1 MKNALKHIISMVLI
15 AAIAITGINF
25 GGEAVTANAA
35 AKYETLNVNSSGDSI
50 TINMKVGE
58 TKRLLITDE
67 NKKDLVTG
75 RGWIR
80 PYSEDIVTIT
90 TDFTDDDW
98 ITEYMEI
105 TANDVGEVTIIGREN
120 FYVSSDYHDLI
131 IKESRP
137 TDIRITIKVTKA
149 ASKLTATQKK
159 CRHSWKTLKKA
170 TCQHVGTKTCK
181 KCKLQKTIKKTD
193 HKWVAT
199 TRTSYATEDIIFE
212 IAPCNEAFFK
222 GDFYAQ
228 IHLSDYIPHELIRR
242 AHYVEYVATEKL
254 ENQIDIVGLPEGT
267 EEAKEAFF
275 KACRDA
281 CDKNYYD
288 PRYKSTSTVFG
299 TREVTD
305 WDDPIVDELETCFYC
320 NRER

>member
-25 GGEAVTANAA
+25 GGEAVTANTAT
-35 AKYETLNVNSSGDSI
+35 KYETLNVNSSGDSI

-75 RGWIR
+75 RGWITPNSR
-80 PYSEDIVTIT
+80 DVVTIT
-90 TDFTDDDW
+90 SDFSDDDW

-105 TANDVGEVTIIGREN
+105 TANDVGEVTIIGRES

-159 CRHSWKTLKKA
+159 CRHSWKVTKKA
-170 TCQHVGTKTCK
+170 TCQRVGTKTCK

-199 TRTSYATEDIIFE
+199 TRTSYATEDIVCE
-212 IAPCNEAFFK
+212 VGYHPSTSTTDVHIAVR
-222 GDFYAQ
+222 
-228 IHLSDYIPHELIRR
+228 LSDYIPHELIRH
-242 AHYVEYVATEKL
+242 AHYVEHVTSEEI
-254 ENQIDIVGLPEGT
+254 ENQIEIIGLPEGT
-267 EEAKEAFF
+267 EEAKAAFL
-275 KACRDA
+275 KACREQM
-281 CDKNYYD
+281 KLWPVY
-288 PRYKSTSTVFG
+288 G
-299 TREVTD
+299 WREITD
-305 WDDPIVDELETCFYC
+305 WDDPIVEELETCFYC
-320 NRER
+320 AKEK